1 MPELK
6 PQLRADQSLYAAADA
21 ALYAL
26 RQDLV
31 PGPARRRLPD
41 GGRFRGCL
49 LRYGG
54 STIAK
59 ASSLP
64 DAAEPPTAWP
74 TIWSPPPCR
83 EATKSVVAA
92 KWAKRQR
99 VRTTCR
105 VVLNALA
112 DYADKAGRCWPSQTT
127 LAAETGLAVR
137 TIRLVLAE
145 LTAAGIIART
155 HRGNG
160 MGGAATDLIVLH
172 LEGDFDLVAV
182 PADPVEAPEPPCPEV
197 CELPQTMPL
206 TPGRV
211 TGKSRTG

>member
-1 MPELK
+1 M
-6 PQLRADQSLYAAADA
+6 
-21 ALYAL
+21 
-26 RQDLV
+26 
-31 PGPARRRLPD
+31 
-41 GGRFRGCL
+41 
-49 LRYGG
+49 
-54 STIAK
+54 
-59 ASSLP
+59 
-64 DAAEPPTAWP
+64 
-74 TIWSPPPCR
+74 
-83 EATKSVVAA
+83 SVVAA

-112 DYADKAGRCWPSQTT
+112 DYADKGGRCWPSQAT

-160 MGGAATDLIVLH
+160 MGGRATDLIVLH

-197 CELPQTMPL
+197 CELPADDAANSGEGYRQIKDGL
-206 TPGRV
+206 AASHGRV
-211 TGKSRTG
+211 SGTTCRGKNLPRTTMNLIPSRRKRFQDVEQVGATRRPGPPFDPFGDDAFGPSSPLGLDSPAWDDLDVPAEGDR